1 MKIRDL
7 VSRWED
13 HSSGKSRRENFSLRL
28 SKSEVAGITALAEL
42 YPEFAK
48 EYLAGE
54 IFSAA
59 LHEMVE
65 SFSYVKGERIIC
77 RDESDEPIYED
88 VGLTSKYLAIKKK
101 YLDQYST

>member
-7 VSRWED
+7 VSQWENY
-13 HSSGKSRRENFSLRL
+13 SSGKSRRESFSIRL
-28 SKSEVAGITALAEL
+28 SKSEVAGICALAEL

-54 IFSAA
+54 ILSAA
-59 LHEMVE
+59 LQEMVE

-88 VGLTSKYLAIKKK
+88 VGLTPKYLSLKKK
-101 YLDQYST
+101 YLEQYSN